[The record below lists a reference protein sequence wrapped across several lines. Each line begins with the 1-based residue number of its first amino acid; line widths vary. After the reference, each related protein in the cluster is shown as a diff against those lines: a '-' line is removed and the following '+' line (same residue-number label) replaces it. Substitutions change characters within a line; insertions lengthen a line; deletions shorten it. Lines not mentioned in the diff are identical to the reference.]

1 MIFYEILLYLGIMGG
16 LFIIFSAPPFSLRQL
31 LRKLIIVRQS
41 HKGGKIMAKNQ
52 TTKEKY
58 TPIREVIAEL
68 SPDAR
73 EVMYQDMMNFM
84 RNQIFVRNIV
94 ILVMAIMTIYLVV
107 MKFI

>member
-1 MIFYEILLYLGIMGG
+1 
-16 LFIIFSAPPFSLRQL
+16 
-31 LRKLIIVRQS
+31 
-41 HKGGKIMAKNQ
+41 MAKNQ

-58 TPIREVIAEL
+58 TPIREAVAEL
-68 SPDAR
+68 PADAR
-73 EVMYQDMMNFM
+73 EEMYQDMMNFM